1 MGPSPKKH
9 KHIQEEIT
17 MDTKTIR
24 ELITIVEQSAI
35 TSFEIEEGGCRIQ
48 IRKSPDG
55 GAPIAQ
61 RAPQEAHYTTPSV
74 PPQLQ
79 YQAAPGSIPGAAPD
93 AAEERD
99 AVPQITGEGILSP
112 MLGVFYASPSPDSEP
127 FVKLGDRVKKGDV
140 LCIIE
145 AMKLMNEI
153 TAERDGEIVQILPK
167 NGQIVEFE
175 QVLFRIQ

>member
-1 MGPSPKKH
+1 
-9 KHIQEEIT
+9 

-48 IRKSPDG
+48 IRKSADG
-55 GAPIAQ
+55 WTELAPRIRPETGPVLVSAL
-61 RAPQEAHYTTPSV
+61 PQPQHPTSSEASTGSVV
-74 PPQLQ
+74 PP
-79 YQAAPGSIPGAAPD
+79 AEGSGEALP
-93 AAEERD
+93 
-99 AVPQITGEGILSP
+99 VSGEGILSP
-112 MLGVFYASPSPDSEP
+112 MLGVFYASPSPDSAP

-153 TAERDGEIVQILPK
+153 TAERDGEIVQILPQ

-175 QVLFRIQ
+175 QLLFRIR